1 MSSNLIT
8 KRGFDL
14 LESEIRRIEDTE
26 RPDIISKV
34 SEAREKGDLSENAEY
49 HSARERQRL
58 VESRLSY
65 LHDIKSSSQV
75 VDLNMLSSKDIIQFG
90 AKVTLESYSGEKKYI
105 TVVSEYESNPNNG
118 FISIKTPVV
127 QSMLRK
133 SIGDRVNIINNGIS
147 SEFEIIDIN
156 YDYLS

>member
-1 MSSNLIT
+1 MSANFIT
-8 KRGFDL
+8 KHGFEL
-14 LESEIRRIEDTE
+14 LDSEIRRIEDVE

-58 VESRLSY
+58 IESRLAY
-65 LHDIKSSSQV
+65 LHDIKSSSQI
-75 VDLNMLSSKDIIQFG
+75 VDSSMLSNKDIIQFG
-90 AKVTLESYSGEKKYI
+90 AKVTLESDSGEKRYI
-105 TVVSEYESNPNNG
+105 TIVSEYESNPNNG
-118 FISIKTPVV
+118 FISTKTPVV

-133 SIGDRVNIINNGIS
+133 SIGDTVNIMDNGVS

-156 YDYLS
+156 YDYIS